1 MEASWSARSFPVLV
15 VTATMCSLPTSPVF
29 SRKWRQRHHTSPS
42 SWRSFSQPQHNV
54 EYVATASPK
63 QQWFV
68 AVTHFV
74 AQVAAV
80 LGDVYRKAAGA
91 GGVAVRFGV
100 AKSGPRWRSLA
111 CMADPPIPAPGSLSQ
126 PPSSQVLPTGDTDTI
141 PFDPS
146 APLVEYWRRCN
157 IHYTPAEARQV
168 KQVQVEFKPPSR
180 EPSARS
186 SVVSYPADMVF
197 RVAAPMSY
205 MSEHG
210 GDLHVPQR
218 GGRPAPWSV
227 PFRIAPRSVVTAGQG
242 NTLVSV
248 DYSQVNKPPLVFGS
262 TISRT
267 PF

>member
-1 MEASWSARSFPVLV
+1 
-15 VTATMCSLPTSPVF
+15 
-29 SRKWRQRHHTSPS
+29 
-42 SWRSFSQPQHNV
+42 
-54 EYVATASPK
+54 
-63 QQWFV
+63 
-68 AVTHFV
+68 
-74 AQVAAV
+74 
-80 LGDVYRKAAGA
+80 
-91 GGVAVRFGV
+91 
-100 AKSGPRWRSLA
+100 
-111 CMADPPIPAPGSLSQ
+111 MADPPIPAPGSLSQ

-248 DYSQVNKPPLVFGS
+248 DYSQVHWCLGVQYLERPFSWADCARVADGASCAGVPIAGCSSHQRAQQRWPLRRVHGAG
-262 TISRT
+262 
-267 PF
+267 